1 MSKASHAVAV
11 RLRDRFFRTK
21 WLVLLVAVVV
31 LIFFGRTSDIKS
43 LTQSALVIGL
53 GIERTESTFT
63 VSTLSVIVSGG
74 SGGDNQQNYAVY
86 SAEGAT
92 ISEGLDRISQ
102 KMGLMV
108 SLSHCNV
115 VVLSPSVFD
124 TDHALLFDPLIS
136 AYSLPEQAAVTS
148 TEQPPSDVLAA
159 RIGTTVAST
168 YFVQATLLQNLGGD
182 GIALVTV
189 KDFLA
194 HSLSRSASMN
204 IPLIDI
210 KEMEH
215 QPESQQGE
223 SSGNYEFF
231 MNRNL
236 VVHGGDYFVLEEDL
250 AQVTTMLVRKN
261 DVLGRLSVTLPD
273 GEAVEFRVLDVSPKT
288 EADGMNVTATLEVSV
303 SFLEAQN
310 TSGGKITPSD
320 DLVKRAAEQAAN
332 DLRERL
338 YECHALSLEKDA
350 DFLQLQNAVYKKAG
364 YTLPENCLGDIGFSC
379 SVSVTVKE
387 AG

>member
-21 WLVLLVAVVV
+21 WLVVLVAVVA
-31 LIFFGRTSDIKS
+31 LIFFGRTSDNKA

-53 GIERTESTFT
+53 GIERTESAFN

-102 KMGLMV
+102 KMGLIV

-148 TEQPPSDVLAA
+148 TEQPPSDILAA
-159 RIGTTVAST
+159 RVGTTVAST
-168 YFVQATLLQNLGGD
+168 YFVQASLLQNLGGD

-204 IPLIDI
+204 IPLIDM

-223 SSGNYEFF
+223 SQGNYEFF

-261 DVLGRLSVTLPD
+261 DVLGRLSVTLP
-273 GEAVEFRVLDVSPKT
+273 GGKAVEFRVLDVSPKT
-288 EADGMNVTATLEVSV
+288 EADGMNVTASLEVSV

-332 DLRERL
+332 DLRKRL

-350 DFLQLQNAVYKKAG
+350 DFLQLQNAVYKNAG

>member
-21 WLVLLVAVVV
+21 WLVVLVAVVA
-31 LIFFGRTSDIKS
+31 LIFFGRTSDNKA

-53 GIERTESTFT
+53 GIERTESAFN

-86 SAEGAT
+86 SSEGAT
-92 ISEGLDRISQ
+92 ISEGLDHISQ
-102 KMGLMV
+102 KMGLIV

-148 TEQPPSDVLAA
+148 TEQPPSDILAA
-159 RIGTTVAST
+159 RVGTTVAST
-168 YFVQATLLQNLGGD
+168 YFVQASLLQNLGGD

-204 IPLIDI
+204 IPLIDM

-261 DVLGRLSVTLPD
+261 DVLGRLSVTLPG

-288 EADGMNVTATLEVSV
+288 EADGMNVTASLEVSV

-332 DLRERL
+332 DLRKRL

-350 DFLQLQNAVYKKAG
+350 DFLQLQNAVYKNAG

>member
-1 MSKASHAVAV
+1 
-11 RLRDRFFRTK
+11 
-21 WLVLLVAVVV
+21 
-31 LIFFGRTSDIKS
+31 
-43 LTQSALVIGL
+43 
-53 GIERTESTFT
+53 
-63 VSTLSVIVSGG
+63 
-74 SGGDNQQNYAVY
+74 
-86 SAEGAT
+86 
-92 ISEGLDRISQ
+92 
-102 KMGLMV
+102 MGLMV

-204 IPLIDI
+204 IPLIDM

-223 SSGNYEFF
+223 SQGNYELF

-261 DVLGRLSVTLPD
+261 DVLGRLSVTLPG

-288 EADGMNVTATLEVSV
+288 EADGMNVTASLEVSV

-310 TSGGKITPSD
+310 TSGGKITPAD

-332 DLRERL
+332 DLRKRL

>member
-1 MSKASHAVAV
+1 M
-11 RLRDRFFRTK
+11 
-21 WLVLLVAVVV
+21 
-31 LIFFGRTSDIKS
+31 
-43 LTQSALVIGL
+43 
-53 GIERTESTFT
+53 
-63 VSTLSVIVSGG
+63 
-74 SGGDNQQNYAVY
+74 
-86 SAEGAT
+86 
-92 ISEGLDRISQ
+92 
-102 KMGLMV
+102 
-108 SLSHCNV
+108 
-115 VVLSPSVFD
+115 FD
-124 TDHALLFDPLIS
+124 TDHALLFDSLIS

-204 IPLIDI
+204 IPLIDM

-261 DVLGRLSVTLPD
+261 DVLGRLSVTLPG

-288 EADGMNVTATLEVSV
+288 EADEMNVNASLEVSV

-350 DFLQLQNAVYKKAG
+350 DF
-364 YTLPENCLGDIGFSC
+364 CSC
-379 SVSVTVKE
+379 KTRSTKRRATPSPKTASATSASPVPFP
-387 AG
+387 

>member
-21 WLVLLVAVVV
+21 WLVVLVAVVA
-31 LIFFGRTSDIKS
+31 LIFFGRTSDNKA

-53 GIERTESTFT
+53 GIERTESAFN

-92 ISEGLDRISQ
+92 ISEGLDHISQ
-102 KMGLMV
+102 KMGLIV

-148 TEQPPSDVLAA
+148 TEQPPSDILAA
-159 RIGTTVAST
+159 RVGTTVAST
-168 YFVQATLLQNLGGD
+168 YFVQASLLQNLGGD

-194 HSLSRSASMN
+194 NSLSRSASVN
-204 IPLIDI
+204 IPLIDM

-223 SSGNYEFF
+223 SQGNYELF

-261 DVLGRLSVTLPD
+261 DVLGRLSVTLPG

-288 EADGMNVTATLEVSV
+288 EADGMNVTASLEVSV

-332 DLRERL
+332 DLRKRL

-350 DFLQLQNAVYKKAG
+350 DFLQLQNAVYKNAG

>member
-21 WLVLLVAVVV
+21 WLVVLVAVVV
-31 LIFFGRTSDIKS
+31 LIFFGRTSDNKA

-53 GIERTESTFT
+53 GIERTESAFN

-102 KMGLMV
+102 KMGLIV

-148 TEQPPSDVLAA
+148 TEQPPSDILAA
-159 RIGTTVAST
+159 RVGTTVAST
-168 YFVQATLLQNLGGD
+168 YFVQASLLQNLGGD

-194 HSLSRSASMN
+194 NSLSRSASVN
-204 IPLIDI
+204 IPLIDM

-261 DVLGRLSVTLPD
+261 DVLGRLSVTLPG

-288 EADGMNVTATLEVSV
+288 EADEMNVNASLEVSV

-310 TSGGKITPSD
+310 TSGGK
-320 DLVKRAAEQAAN
+320 
-332 DLRERL
+332 
-338 YECHALSLEKDA
+338 
-350 DFLQLQNAVYKKAG
+350 
-364 YTLPENCLGDIGFSC
+364 
-379 SVSVTVKE
+379 
-387 AG
+387 

>member
-21 WLVLLVAVVV
+21 WLVVLVAVVV
-31 LIFFGRTSDIKS
+31 LIFFGRTSDNKA

-53 GIERTESTFT
+53 GIERTESAFN

-92 ISEGLDRISQ
+92 ISEGLDHISQ
-102 KMGLMV
+102 KMGLIV

-148 TEQPPSDVLAA
+148 TEQPPSDILAA
-159 RIGTTVAST
+159 RVGTTVAST
-168 YFVQATLLQNLGGD
+168 YFVQASLLQNLGGD

-204 IPLIDI
+204 IPLIDM

-223 SSGNYEFF
+223 SQGNYELF

-261 DVLGRLSVTLPD
+261 DVLGRLSVTLPG

-288 EADGMNVTATLEVSV
+288 EADGMNVTASLEVSV

-310 TSGGKITPSD
+310 TSGGKITPAD

-332 DLRERL
+332 DLRKRL

-350 DFLQLQNAVYKKAG
+350 DF
-364 YTLPENCLGDIGFSC
+364 CSC
-379 SVSVTVKE
+379 KTRSTKRRATPSPKTASATSASPVPFP
-387 AG
+387 

>member
-1 MSKASHAVAV
+1 M
-11 RLRDRFFRTK
+11 
-21 WLVLLVAVVV
+21 LLVAVVV

-204 IPLIDI
+204 IPLIDM

-288 EADGMNVTATLEVSV
+288 EADGMNVTASLEVSV

-350 DFLQLQNAVYKKAG
+350 DF
-364 YTLPENCLGDIGFSC
+364 CSC
-379 SVSVTVKE
+379 KTRSTKRRATPSPKTASATSASPVPFP
-387 AG
+387 

>member
-21 WLVLLVAVVV
+21 WLVVLVAVVV
-31 LIFFGRTSDIKS
+31 LIFFGRTSDNKT

-53 GIERTESTFT
+53 GIERTESAFN

-92 ISEGLDRISQ
+92 ISEGLDHISQ
-102 KMGLMV
+102 KMGLIV

-115 VVLSPSVFD
+115 VVLSPGVFD

-148 TEQPPSDVLAA
+148 TEQPPSDILAA
-159 RIGTTVAST
+159 RVGTTVAST
-168 YFVQATLLQNLGGD
+168 YFVQASLLQNLGGD

-194 HSLSRSASMN
+194 NSLSRSASVN
-204 IPLIDI
+204 IPLIDM

-223 SSGNYEFF
+223 SQGNYELF

-261 DVLGRLSVTLPD
+261 DVLGRLSVTLPG

-288 EADGMNVTATLEVSV
+288 EADGMNVTASLEVSV

-332 DLRERL
+332 DLRKRL

-350 DFLQLQNAVYKKAG
+350 DF
-364 YTLPENCLGDIGFSC
+364 CSC
-379 SVSVTVKE
+379 KTRSTKRRATPSPKTASATSASPVPFP
-387 AG
+387 

>member
-21 WLVLLVAVVV
+21 WLVVLVAVVV
-31 LIFFGRTSDIKS
+31 LIFFGRTSDNKA

-53 GIERTESTFT
+53 GIERTESAFN

-92 ISEGLDRISQ
+92 ISEGLDHISQ
-102 KMGLMV
+102 KMGLIV

-148 TEQPPSDVLAA
+148 TEQPPSDILAA
-159 RIGTTVAST
+159 RVGTTVAST
-168 YFVQATLLQNLGGD
+168 YFVQASLLQNLGGD

-194 HSLSRSASMN
+194 NSLSRSASVN
-204 IPLIDI
+204 IPLIDM

-223 SSGNYEFF
+223 SQGNYELF

-261 DVLGRLSVTLPD
+261 DVLGRLSVTLPG

-288 EADGMNVTATLEVSV
+288 EADGMNVTASLEVSV

-332 DLRERL
+332 DLRKRL

-350 DFLQLQNAVYKKAG
+350 DFLQLQNAAYKNAG